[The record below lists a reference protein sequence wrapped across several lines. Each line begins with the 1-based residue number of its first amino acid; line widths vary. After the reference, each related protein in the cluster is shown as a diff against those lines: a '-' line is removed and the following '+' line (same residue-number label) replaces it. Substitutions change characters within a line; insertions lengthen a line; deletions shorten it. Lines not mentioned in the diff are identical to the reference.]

1 MEEIIHLINE
11 MSPYLLLG
19 FFLAGLMHEYIPGA
33 YYTRHLSSPRFS
45 SVIKAA
51 LFGVPLP
58 LCSCGVIPT
67 AMSLRREGASK
78 GAVTSF
84 LIATPQTGVD
94 SIIATFSLM
103 GLPFAIARPIAA
115 LFTAVCGGALVN
127 AGELHHQ
134 TNRCPSHTCLSH
146 MARRTESRA
155 SNSKQATE
163 YSIPYAMY

>member
-1 MEEIIHLINE
+1 

-134 TNRCPSHTCLSH
+134 PSTDKQMPLSH
-146 MARRTESRA
+146 MPLTHGKEDGIKSQQFKTR
-155 SNSKQATE
+155 NGIFH
-163 YSIPYAMY
+163 SICNVLR